1 MNATTSQALARTVLT
16 GTILVIALVACGQ
29 RNPPG
34 PPTPSGATTIGELP
48 MASGPPPPPGWK
60 VQPVVPTSQQQAQD
74 TVIGYLKKTLQA
86 LPTGTVFDR
95 SRYAGSGNTPCN
107 DEPTGVPPNEFS
119 DIRDAVFP
127 PETDLDAMIAK
138 AGDIWQ
144 GWGWYVRERDG
155 FRKPNR
161 FGYAPDGYSLQI
173 VAANHNGY
181 PPTIT
186 GVSPCFP
193 GELVRNDIE
202 VPVILKADS

>member
-1 MNATTSQALARTVLT
+1 MNTLRTAMRIGVVAVVVVVAACARHSPH
-16 GTILVIALVACGQ
+16 A
-29 RNPPG
+29 
-34 PPTPSGATTIGELP
+34 PPTPSRTAIVGGLP
-48 MASGPPPPPGWK
+48 MAPAPPPPPGWK

-74 TVIGYLKKTLQA
+74 TVLGYLKKTLQA

-107 DEPTGVPPNEFS
+107 DEPTGVPANVFS
-119 DIRDAVFP
+119 DIRDTVFP
-127 PETDLDAMIAK
+127 PETDLDAMIVK
-138 AGDIWQ
+138 AGEIWQ

-173 VAANHNGY
+173 VSAMHNGY

-193 GELVRNDIE
+193 GELVRDDIK
-202 VPVILKADS
+202 VPVVLKADP

>member
-1 MNATTSQALARTVLT
+1 MKAGTSAAAMRIGVVAVVVLVGACARH
-16 GTILVIALVACGQ
+16 
-29 RNPPG
+29 G
-34 PPTPSGATTIGELP
+34 PPAPHTPSGTTIIGGRP
-48 MASGPPPPPGWK
+48 MAPAPPPGWK
-60 VQPVVPTSQQQAQD
+60 VQPVAPTSQQQAQD
-74 TVIGYLKKTLQA
+74 TVLGYLKKTLQG

-127 PETDLDAMIAK
+127 PDTDLHAMIVK
-138 AGDIWQ
+138 AGEIWQ

-173 VAANHNGY
+173 VSAEQNGY

-193 GELVRNDIE
+193 GELVRDDIK
-202 VPVILKADS
+202 VPVVLKADS